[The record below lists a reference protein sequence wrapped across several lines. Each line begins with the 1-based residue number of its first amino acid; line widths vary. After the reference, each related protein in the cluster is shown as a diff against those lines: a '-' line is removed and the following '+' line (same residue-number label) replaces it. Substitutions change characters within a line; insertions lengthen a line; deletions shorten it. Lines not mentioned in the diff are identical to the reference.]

1 MQEPALTKFIPT
13 RTDPWDRTKAAH
25 LINRAGFGARPD
37 EIERM
42 TRLGPDAALD
52 ELMSYDRV
60 PESFPAPDFTSLRSM
75 WESVA
80 ALYRT
85 ATPDRQRFEARVLA
99 LRADNQKLQEI
110 REWWLSRM
118 IQTRRPL
125 QEKMTLFWHGFLV
138 SGRPDARLAENL
150 YTQNELFRTRGMGS
164 FKDLILAIS
173 RDPAMLEYLDNES
186 NRKGRPNEN
195 YARELLELFT
205 IGIGNYTEQDV
216 KEAARA
222 FTGWTRRNGYE
233 FFFNANQHDD
243 GQKTFL
249 GRTGN
254 LDGTDIINIV
264 FDQTATSRHLP
275 RRLFEYFTYLRP
287 EDDIIDGLA
296 SDFRNNNFAVAP
308 VVRTILSSRAF
319 YSGKAMRSQIK
330 SPIQLVVGTARLL
343 ELDAGQM
350 MLMTR
355 AADLMGQAL
364 FFPPHVGGWPRGE
377 GWITTATL
385 LFRYNFSGM
394 ILTGGAPGLARRP
407 ATKPPLP
414 SGAAKVL
421 AGTQTSTQV
430 VERLADALNVGH
442 LGSDRKEALARALA
456 AGPPQAAQVATVGD
470 SDTKVRSALHL
481 LMCSPEYQLA

>member
-1 MQEPALTKFIPT
+1 
-13 RTDPWDRTKAAH
+13 
-25 LINRAGFGARPD
+25 
-37 EIERM
+37 
-42 TRLGPDAALD
+42 
-52 ELMSYDRV
+52 
-60 PESFPAPDFTSLRSM
+60 
-75 WESVA
+75 
-80 ALYRT
+80 
-85 ATPDRQRFEARVLA
+85 
-99 LRADNQKLQEI
+99 
-110 REWWLSRM
+110 M

-150 YTQNELFRTRGMGS
+150 YAQNELFRARGMGS
-164 FKDLILAIS
+164 FKEMILAIS

-205 IGIGNYTEQDV
+205 MGIGNYTEQDV

-222 FTGWTRRNGYE
+222 FTGWTRRNGYD

-254 LDGTDIINIV
+254 LDGTDVINII
-264 FDQTATSRHLP
+264 FEQPATSRHLP
-275 RRLFEYFTYLRP
+275 RRLFEYFAYLRP
-287 EDDIIDGLA
+287 EDEIVEALA
-296 SDFRNNNFAVAP
+296 AVFRAGAFAVAP

-319 YSGKAMRSQIK
+319 YSPRAMRTQIK
-330 SPIQLVVGTARLL
+330 SPVQLVVGTARLL
-343 ELDAGQM
+343 ELDGAQM
-350 MLMTR
+350 APMTR

-364 FFPPHVGGWPRGE
+364 FYPPNVGGWPRGE
-377 GWITTATL
+377 SWITTATL

-407 ATKPPLP
+407 ATRPPLP
-414 SGAAKVL
+414 PGAAKTV
-421 AGTQTSTQV
+421 AGAPTASQV
-430 VERLADALNVGH
+430 VERLADALNIGH
-442 LGSDRKEALARALA
+442 LGSDRKDALARALG
-456 AGPPQAAQVATVGD
+456 AGPAQASQTSTGAHAGD
-470 SDTKVRSALHL
+470 HETRVRSALHL